1 MNNKG
6 FTLIELMIVVV
17 IIGILAAIAI
27 PNFMS
32 MQDRAKEGSVKAN
45 MHTAQ
50 LATEDFSTQADGV
63 YPADIITTVEQ
74 ANPLAA
80 GNIKQIFLAG
90 DANNLL
96 PANYKNPFTA
106 DITAPIVDDDPTTMG
121 VVGYVDS
128 LNDPSGANA
137 NASGAYRIAGYGKS
151 GLLPL
156 MLTSGQ

>member
-50 LATEDFSTQADGV
+50 LASEDFSTQADGV
-63 YPADIITTVEQ
+63 YPADITTTVEE
-74 ANPLAA
+74 ANPLAV
-80 GNIKQIFLAG
+80 GNIKQIFESG
-90 DANNLL
+90 NANNLL

-106 DITAPIVDDDPTTMG
+106 DVTAPIVDNDPTTMG

-128 LNDPSGANA
+128 LQSASNE

-151 GLLPL
+151 GILPL